1 MRNNVK
7 TSGKSHKVLILRKSN
22 NCKKEEKIKTK
33 EIMLLS
39 PLKGITDT
47 TRQDEMNDDNFFQ
60 LVIESQKLKVVSMT
74 LVLYGLS

>member
-1 MRNNVK
+1 
-7 TSGKSHKVLILRKSN
+7 
-22 NCKKEEKIKTK
+22 
-33 EIMLLS
+33 MLLS